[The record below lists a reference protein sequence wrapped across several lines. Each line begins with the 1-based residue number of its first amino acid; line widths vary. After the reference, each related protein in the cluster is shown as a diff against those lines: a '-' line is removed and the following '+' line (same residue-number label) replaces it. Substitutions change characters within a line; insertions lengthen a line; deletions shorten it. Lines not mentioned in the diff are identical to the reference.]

1 VGAGFWDSSEEGVTT
16 DPQHDDSFGTRVVGP
31 GDVLGRYE
39 LLLPVAAGGMAM
51 VWAARLK
58 GSRGF
63 QKIVAVKTM
72 LPKLSEDP
80 QFERM
85 FLDEAS
91 LASRIH
97 HPNVVEVLDLGEM
110 SGVLFIAMEW
120 LDGVPLNQVMKA
132 AKGASGIPL
141 PVAVHILTHA
151 AEGLHAA
158 HELKDDHGAYIGL
171 VHRDVSPQNILVGYD
186 GLTKMVDFG
195 LAKATALGDGATRAG
210 QLKGK
215 ISYMAPE
222 QIRGD
227 PLDRRADVFALGVV
241 LYAVT
246 TGKHP
251 FRRESE
257 GATLFAI
264 SAPEPA
270 PAPSRFM
277 SYPPELEAV
286 LLKAVAKDP
295 DKRYSSSLEF
305 ARALEQTLPDGERAH
320 GGERVGEF
328 IKGLLGAQHDQQK
341 AALAEALRRADR
353 ASIMPASAL
362 EGLTGSGSSSVSS
375 LSAVG
380 LSRTSQDMPTSPHF
394 LRPTAFQRVRLPV
407 ALVALGIVIGGGA
420 LALTRRAHN
429 EPPAQAAVPTATPTV
444 TEPAAPHV
452 DLDTLPPETSATA
465 TPSAPPPVVPA
476 SATAAP
482 NTRPP
487 RTGRGSPP
495 VPATTATTPP
505 HHKPA
510 PWRQDPGF

>member
-1 VGAGFWDSSEEGVTT
+1 VSTHPLPEDLSGA
-16 DPQHDDSFGTRVVGP
+16 RVVGP

-132 AKGASGIPL
+132 AKSAAGIPA
-141 PVAVHILTHA
+141 PVAIHILTHA

-158 HELKDDHGAYIGL
+158 HELKDDEGSYIGL
-171 VHRDVSPQNILVGYD
+171 VHRDVSPQNILVGHD

-264 SAPEPA
+264 SSPEPA

-277 SYPPELEAV
+277 TYPHELEAV
-286 LLKAVAKDP
+286 LMKAIAKDP
-295 DKRYSSSLEF
+295 DKRYSSALEF
-305 ARALEQTLPDGERAH
+305 ARALEHTLPESERSH
-320 GGERVGEF
+320 GGERVAAF
-328 IKGLLGAQHDQQK
+328 IHGLLGAQHEQQK
-341 AALAEALRRADR
+341 AALSEALRRADR
-353 ASIMPASAL
+353 ASIAPGAGL
-362 EGLTGSGSSSVSS
+362 EGISGSNTSSVSS

-380 LSRTSQDMPTSPHF
+380 LSRPTNDLLTTPDF
-394 LRPTAFQRVRLPV
+394 VPPTTWQRLRLP
-407 ALVALGIVIGGGA
+407 IGVTA
-420 LALTRRAHN
+420 LALVVGGVAFSITRNAHK
-429 EPPAQAAVPTATPTV
+429 EAPATAAVPTAPLSEPTPPHV
-444 TEPAAPHV
+444 EEKASPEPSAAPA
-452 DLDTLPPETSATA
+452 PE
-465 TPSAPPPVVPA
+465 A

-482 NTRPP
+482 EPSAT
-487 RTGRGSPP
+487 TTT
-495 VPATTATTPP
+495 ATTATARPSKWTGHSTTATPP
-505 HHKPA
+505 TTTAKKPQK
-510 PWRQDPGF
+510 WRNDPGF

>member
-1 VGAGFWDSSEEGVTT
+1 MI
-16 DPQHDDSFGTRVVGP
+16 GP

-97 HPNVVEVLDLGEM
+97 HPNVVEVLDLGEEE
-110 SGVLFIAMEW
+110 GVLFIAMEW

-132 AKGASGIPL
+132 AKSASGIPL
-141 PVAVHILTHA
+141 PVAIHILTHA
-151 AEGLHAA
+151 SEGLHCA
-158 HELKDDHGAYIGL
+158 HDLKDDRGKLVGL

-186 GLTKMVDFG
+186 GFTKMVDFG

-277 SYPPELEAV
+277 TYPADLEAV
-286 LLKAVAKDP
+286 LMKAIAKDP
-295 DKRYSSSLEF
+295 RERYSSALEL
-305 ARALEQTLPDGERAH
+305 ARALEQTLPEHERAH
-320 GGERVGEF
+320 GGERVATF
-328 IKGLLGAQHDQQK
+328 IQGLLGAQHEQQR
-341 AALAEALRRADR
+341 AALLEALRRADR
-353 ASIMPASAL
+353 ASLPSQSSL
-362 EGLTGSGSSSVSS
+362 EGLSVPRDSGVSS
-375 LSAVG
+375 LSSVG
-380 LSRTSQDMPTSPHF
+380 IGSNSGTDLEMIEVTKPSI
-394 LRPTAFQRVRLPV
+394 LRRHRLPLSLAAA
-407 ALVALGIVIGGGA
+407 ALVIGGAAFA
-420 LALTRRAHN
+420 LSRNSDREVGGGVVTA
-429 EPPAQAAVPTATPTV
+429 PPAPPVAVEPTGVAI
-444 TEPAAPHV
+444 
-452 DLDTLPPETSATA
+452 DSPPLESK
-465 TPSAPPPVVPA
+465 PSAEPLLPEAPPVESA
-476 SATAAP
+476 SAEPQVEKPT
-482 NTRPP
+482 P
-487 RTGRGSPP
+487 RGPTPAQP
-495 VPATTATTPP
+495 VTPRK
-505 HHKPA
+505 KPGD
-510 PWRQDPGF
+510 WRQDPGF

>member
-1 VGAGFWDSSEEGVTT
+1 VNSVQPQPLSS
-16 DPQHDDSFGTRVVGP
+16 RVIGP

-97 HPNVVEVLDLGEM
+97 HPNVVEVLDLGEEE
-110 SGVLFIAMEW
+110 GVLFIAMEW

-132 AKGASGIPL
+132 AKTASGIPL
-141 PVAVHILTHA
+141 PVAIHILTHA
-151 AEGLHAA
+151 SEGLHCA
-158 HELKDDHGAYIGL
+158 HDLKDDRGVLVGL

-186 GLTKMVDFG
+186 GFTKMVDFG

-227 PLDRRADVFALGVV
+227 PIDRRADVFALGVV

-277 SYPPELEAV
+277 TYPADLEAV
-286 LLKAVAKDP
+286 LMKAIAKDP
-295 DKRYSSSLEF
+295 RERFSSALEL
-305 ARALEQTLPDGERAH
+305 ARALEQTLPEHERSH
-320 GGERVGEF
+320 GGEHVATF
-328 IKGLLGAQHDQQK
+328 IQGLLGAQHEQQR
-341 AALAEALRRADR
+341 AALLEALRRADR
-353 ASIMPASAL
+353 ASLPSQGSL
-362 EGLTGSGSSSVSS
+362 EGLSVPRDSGVSS
-375 LSAVG
+375 LSSVG
-380 LSRTSQDMPTSPHF
+380 ISSNSGADLEMVEVTKPGLFRRH
-394 LRPTAFQRVRLPV
+394 RLPLSLAAA
-407 ALVALGIVIGGGA
+407 ALVIGGAAFA
-420 LALTRRAHN
+420 LSRNSKKDEGVIVAAPPPPPVAV
-429 EPPAQAAVPTATPTV
+429 EPPGV
-444 TEPAAPHV
+444 AP
-452 DLDTLPPETSATA
+452 PPLES
-465 TPSAPPPVVPA
+465 TPSAEPA
-476 SATAAP
+476 TP
-482 NTRPP
+482 D
-487 RTGRGSPP
+487 P
-495 VPATTATTPP
+495 VPADSASAEPQIER
-505 HHKPA
+505 PA
-510 PWRQDPGF
+510 PRQPPANQPPLPPKKKPDWRQDPGF

>member
-1 VGAGFWDSSEEGVTT
+1 
-16 DPQHDDSFGTRVVGP
+16 
-31 GDVLGRYE
+31 
-39 LLLPVAAGGMAM
+39 
-51 VWAARLK
+51 
-58 GSRGF
+58 
-63 QKIVAVKTM
+63 
-72 LPKLSEDP
+72 
-80 QFERM
+80 
-85 FLDEAS
+85 
-91 LASRIH
+91 
-97 HPNVVEVLDLGEM
+97 
-110 SGVLFIAMEW
+110 
-120 LDGVPLNQVMKA
+120 VPLNQVMKA
-132 AKGASGIPL
+132 AKSASGIPA

-158 HELKDDHGAYIGL
+158 HELKDDDNAYIGL
-171 VHRDVSPQNILVGYD
+171 VHRDVSPQNILVGHD

-286 LLKAVAKDP
+286 LMKAISKDP
-295 DKRYSSSLEF
+295 DKRHGSALEF
-305 ARALEQTLPDGERAH
+305 ARALEGTLPQADRAH
-320 GGERVGEF
+320 GGEHVAIF
-328 IKGLLGAQHDQQK
+328 IKELLGAQHDQQK

-353 ASIMPASAL
+353 ASIAPSASAL
-362 EGLTGSGSSSVSS
+362 EGLVGSGTSSISS

-380 LSRTSQDMPTSPHF
+380 MSRPSQSHDGLSSPVFDTRTPFQRMRLLMALVVLALVVGGAAFAVTRGTAHKP
-394 LRPTAFQRVRLPV
+394 PTAASPALP
-407 ALVALGIVIGGGA
+407 
-420 LALTRRAHN
+420 TT
-429 EPPAQAAVPTATPTV
+429 AAPS
-444 TEPAAPHV
+444 EPAAPQV
-452 DLDTLPPETSATA
+452 KLDSLPVEPSALAPSASAEPADSATTEPA
-465 TPSAPPPVVPA
+465 LHAPKGA
-476 SATAAP
+476 S
-482 NTRPP
+482 RPP
-487 RTGRGSPP
+487 TAP
-495 VPATTATTPP
+495 TATSTQ
-505 HHKPA
+505 KKRA
-510 PWRQDPGF
+510 AWRQDPGF

>member
-1 VGAGFWDSSEEGVTT
+1 MNTVSQEDAA
-16 DPQHDDSFGTRVVGP
+16 FGRVVGP

-97 HPNVVEVLDLGEM
+97 HPNVVEVLDLGEAN
-110 SGVLFIAMEW
+110 GVLFIAMEW

-132 AKGASGIPL
+132 AKGASGIPSG
-141 PVAVHILTHA
+141 VAIHILTDA

-158 HELKDDHGAYIGL
+158 HELKDDNNSYIGL
-171 VHRDVSPQNILVGYD
+171 VHRDVSPQNILVGHD

-264 SAPEPA
+264 SAPDPA

-277 SYPPELEAV
+277 TYPPELEAV
-286 LLKAVAKDP
+286 LMKAVAKDP
-295 DKRYSSSLEF
+295 DKRYGSSLEF
-305 ARALEQTLPDGERAH
+305 ARALEGTLPDAERAH
-320 GGERVGEF
+320 GGERVAEF
-328 IKGLLGAQHDQQK
+328 IKGLLGAQHEQQK

-353 ASIMPASAL
+353 ASMQPTASAL
-362 EGLTGSGSSSVSS
+362 EGLTGSGSSSISS

-380 LSRTSQDMPTSPHF
+380 ISRPSQDGISGVPFENQSS
-394 LRPTAFQRVRLPV
+394 LRRARLPL
-407 ALVALGIVIGGGA
+407 ALVGLALVVGGA
-420 LALTRRAHN
+420 AYAITRSTTKPEAN
-429 EPPAQAAVPTATPTV
+429 TASPGTASVTAPVEPPTPEV
-444 TEPAAPHV
+444 KLGALPVEPAASP
-452 DLDTLPPETSATA
+452 DPQPTDAPPADSATA
-465 TPSAPPPVVPA
+465 DPT
-476 SATAAP
+476 
-482 NTRPP
+482 
-487 RTGRGSPP
+487 TGRTPR
-495 VPATTATTPP
+495 VPP
-505 HHKPA
+505 HGATLAPA
-510 PWRQDPGF
+510 PAPAPAPTPTQKRKGAWRQDPGF

>member
-1 VGAGFWDSSEEGVTT
+1 VKTAPELQVPGDS
-16 DPQHDDSFGTRVVGP
+16 RVIGP
-31 GDVLGRYE
+31 GDILGRYE

-80 QFERM
+80 QFEKM

-97 HPNVVEVLDLGEM
+97 HPNVVEVLDLGEE

-120 LDGVPLNQVMKA
+120 LDGAPLNQVMKA
-132 AKGASGIPL
+132 AKTASGIPI
-141 PVAVHILTHA
+141 PVAIHILTHA

-158 HELKDDHGAYIGL
+158 HELRGENGALVGL
-171 VHRDVSPQNILVGYD
+171 VHRDVSPQNIIVGYD
-186 GLTKMVDFG
+186 GFTKMVDFG

-222 QIRGD
+222 QVKGE

-264 SAPEPA
+264 SAPESA

-277 SYPPELEAV
+277 EYPPQLEAV
-286 LLKAVAKDP
+286 LMKSIAKKP
-295 DKRYSSSLEF
+295 DDRYGSALEF
-305 ARALEQTLPDGERAH
+305 ARALEETLPEAERVH
-320 GGERVGEF
+320 GGERVAIF
-328 IKGLLGAQHDQQK
+328 IKELLGAQHEQSRV
-341 AALAEALRRADR
+341 ALSEALKRADR
-353 ASIMPASAL
+353 MSMAPTAQAPL
-362 EGLTGSGSSSVSS
+362 EGLNSTGASGVSS

-380 LSRTSQDMPTSPHF
+380 LAARQGLDAGSTTDL
-394 LRPTAFQRVRLPV
+394 LRPKTAWERMRLP
-407 ALVALGIVIGGGA
+407 LG
-420 LALTRRAHN
+420 LALMAFGVGAAAYAITRSATRGK
-429 EPPAQAAVPTATPTV
+429 EPPAVALPPPATTPTA
-444 TEPAAPHV
+444 
-452 DLDTLPPETSATA
+452 SATPE
-465 TPSAPPPVVPA
+465 PSAPRVGLDALPVDSNAPPSEVTMEPTPEPT
-476 SATAAP
+476 TAA
-482 NTRPP
+482 RP
-487 RTGRGSPP
+487 RGTPKPTAPSTT
-495 VPATTATTPP
+495 PAPTTTAKK
-505 HHKPA
+505 KPS
-510 PWRQDPGF
+510 WRQDPGF

>member
-1 VGAGFWDSSEEGVTT
+1 VRPAPEPQVPADS
-16 DPQHDDSFGTRVVGP
+16 RIIGP
-31 GDVLGRYE
+31 GDILGRYE

-51 VWAARLK
+51 VWAARQK

-80 QFERM
+80 QFEKM

-97 HPNVVEVLDLGEM
+97 HPNVVEVLDLGEE

-120 LDGVPLNQVMKA
+120 LDGAPLNQVMKA
-132 AKGASGIPL
+132 AKTASGIPI
-141 PVAVHILTHA
+141 PVAIHILTHA

-158 HELKDDHGAYIGL
+158 HELRDENGTLVGL
-171 VHRDVSPQNILVGYD
+171 VHRDVSPQNIIVGYD
-186 GLTKMVDFG
+186 GFTKMVDFG

-222 QIRGD
+222 QVKGE

-264 SAPEPA
+264 SAPESA

-277 SYPPELEAV
+277 EYPAPLEAV
-286 LLKAVAKDP
+286 LMKAIAKKP
-295 DKRYSSSLEF
+295 DDRYSSSLEL
-305 ARALEQTLPDGERAH
+305 ARALEETLPEAERVH
-320 GGERVGEF
+320 GGERVAAF
-328 IKGLLGAQHDQQK
+328 VKGLLGAQHIQSRT
-341 AALAEALRRADR
+341 ALNEALKRADR
-353 ASIMPASAL
+353 MSMSPPGQAPV
-362 EGLTGSGSSSVSS
+362 EGLNSTGASGVSS

-380 LSRTSQDMPTSPHF
+380 LAARQSNFDAGSTTDL
-394 LRPTAFQRVRLPV
+394 LRPLTAWERMRLP
-407 ALVALGIVIGGGA
+407 LG
-420 LALTRRAHN
+420 LALMAFGVGAAAYAITRSATRKEPAVAVA
-429 EPPAQAAVPTATPTV
+429 PPAPVPAPPIPNASA
-444 TEPAAPHV
+444 EPAAPRVGLDALPV
-452 DLDTLPPETSATA
+452 DSSSPPSEVTMEPTPDPTTAARPKGSTKPGAPATA
-465 TPSAPPPVVPA
+465 
-476 SATAAP
+476 
-482 NTRPP
+482 
-487 RTGRGSPP
+487 
-495 VPATTATTPP
+495 
-505 HHKPA
+505 PA
-510 PWRQDPGF
+510 PAKKKPSWRQDPGF

>member
-1 VGAGFWDSSEEGVTT
+1 VNTVSRSDVQGD
-16 DPQHDDSFGTRVVGP
+16 RIIGP
-31 GDVLGRYE
+31 GDILGRYE

-97 HPNVVEVLDLGEM
+97 HPNVVEVLDLGE
-110 SGVLFIAMEW
+110 SEGVLFIAMEW

-132 AKGASGIPL
+132 AKGAAGIPS
-141 PVAVHILTHA
+141 PVAIHILTDA

-158 HELKDDHGAYIGL
+158 HELKDDDNAYIGL
-171 VHRDVSPQNILVGYD
+171 VHRDVSPQNILVGHD

-277 SYPPELEAV
+277 TYPPELEAV
-286 LLKAVAKDP
+286 LMKAISKDP
-295 DKRYSSSLEF
+295 DKRHGSSLEF
-305 ARALEQTLPDGERAH
+305 ARALENTLPEAERAH
-320 GGERVGEF
+320 GGERVAEF

-353 ASIMPASAL
+353 ASLAPPAPSID
-362 EGLTGSGSSSVSS
+362 GLVGTGQSSISS

-380 LSRTSQDMPTSPHF
+380 ISRPSQDGLSAPVLEAS
-394 LRPTAFQRVRLPV
+394 TAFRRARLPA
-407 ALVALGIVIGGGA
+407 ALAILALGVGGAAFAITRGGG
-420 LALTRRAHN
+420 R
-429 EPPAQAAVPTATPTV
+429 EPASHAAGPTPVVTATPTEATPV
-444 TEPAAPHV
+444 KTETPPVDPPPPA
-452 DLDTLPPETSATA
+452 DSATA
-465 TPSAPPPVVPA
+465 EPAPIDSGKSDATPARTMKGGGRGQAPPTTTTTPS
-476 SATAAP
+476 
-482 NTRPP
+482 
-487 RTGRGSPP
+487 GRGGGK
-495 VPATTATTPP
+495 
-505 HHKPA
+505 KP
-510 PWRQDPGF
+510 WNRQDPGF

>member
-1 VGAGFWDSSEEGVTT
+1 VSQEDA
-16 DPQHDDSFGTRVVGP
+16 FGGRVVGP

-51 VWAARLK
+51 VWAARLR

-110 SGVLFIAMEW
+110 NGVLFIAMEW

-132 AKGASGIPL
+132 AKGASGIPA
-141 PVAVHILTHA
+141 PVAIHILTHA

-158 HELKDDHGAYIGL
+158 HELKDDDNAYIGL
-171 VHRDVSPQNILVGYD
+171 VHRDVSPQNILVGHD

-222 QIRGD
+222 QIKGD

-264 SAPEPA
+264 SAPDPA

-286 LLKAVAKDP
+286 LMKAIAKDP
-295 DKRYSSSLEF
+295 DKRYGSSLEF
-305 ARALEQTLPDGERAH
+305 ARALEGTLPQAERAH
-320 GGERVGEF
+320 GGERVAEF
-328 IKGLLGAQHDQQK
+328 IKGLLGAQHEQQK

-353 ASIMPASAL
+353 ASMQPTASAL
-362 EGLTGSGSSSVSS
+362 EGLTGSGSSSISS

-380 LSRTSQDMPTSPHF
+380 ISRPSHDGLSAPFEAPSPLRRARLPLALLGLALVVGGAAFAITRGTQKPAPHVASPGPTGSPATPTSEPRAPEVS
-394 LRPTAFQRVRLPV
+394 LGSLPV
-407 ALVALGIVIGGGA
+407 
-420 LALTRRAHN
+420 
-429 EPPAQAAVPTATPTV
+429 EPTATPEAT
-444 TEPAAPHV
+444 TPDAPPADSAKA
-452 DLDTLPPETSATA
+452 DATA
-465 TPSAPPPVVPA
+465 TPRPSPHAP
-476 SATAAP
+476 STAPGA
-482 NTRPP
+482 
-487 RTGRGSPP
+487 
-495 VPATTATTPP
+495 
-505 HHKPA
+505 PA
-510 PWRQDPGF
+510 PAPTTKKRNAWRQDPGF

>member
-1 VGAGFWDSSEEGVTT
+1 VNTV
-16 DPQHDDSFGTRVVGP
+16 PQVDAQGDRIIGP

-51 VWAARLK
+51 VWAARLR
-58 GSRGF
+58 GTRGF

-97 HPNVVEVLDLGEM
+97 HPNVVEVLDLGEAN
-110 SGVLFIAMEW
+110 GVLFIAMEW

-132 AKGASGIPL
+132 AKSASGIPSV
-141 PVAVHILTHA
+141 VAIHILTHA

-158 HELKDDHGAYIGL
+158 HELKDDDNAYIGL
-171 VHRDVSPQNILVGYD
+171 VHRDVSPQNILVGHD

-264 SAPEPA
+264 SAPDPA

-277 SYPPELEAV
+277 TYPPELEAV
-286 LLKAVAKDP
+286 LMKAIAKDP
-295 DKRYSSSLEF
+295 DKRHGSALEF
-305 ARALEQTLPDGERAH
+305 ARALEGTLPQAERAH
-320 GGERVGEF
+320 GGERVAEF
-328 IKGLLGAQHDQQK
+328 IKGLLGAQHEQQK

-353 ASIMPASAL
+353 ASMAPTASPI
-362 EGLTGSGSSSVSS
+362 EGLVGTGTSSISS

-380 LSRTSQDMPTSPHF
+380 LSRPSQDGLSSPTFEQPSV
-394 LRPTAFQRVRLPV
+394 LRRARIPL
-407 ALVALGIVIGGGA
+407 A
-420 LALTRRAHN
+420 LALLALGVGGAAFAITRTSGDKVPAHAAT
-429 EPPAQAAVPTATPTV
+429 PPATTTAAET
-444 TEPAAPHV
+444 H
-452 DLDTLPPETSATA
+452 PPEVKVE
-465 TPSAPPPVVPA
+465 PPPVEAKPSASVTPPEPPPA
-476 SATAAP
+476 DSANTLTGSARTPKGPSHAP
-482 NTRPP
+482 T
-487 RTGRGSPP
+487 
-495 VPATTATTPP
+495 ATTATAPTAPTTAPP
-505 HHKPA
+505 PKKRNA
-510 PWRQDPGF
+510 WRQDPGF

>member
-1 VGAGFWDSSEEGVTT
+1 MSTVPQYEDLSGA
-16 DPQHDDSFGTRVVGP
+16 RIVGP

-132 AKGASGIPL
+132 AKSAAGIPV
-141 PVAVHILTHA
+141 PVAIHILTHA

-158 HELKDDHGAYIGL
+158 HELKDDEGAYIGL
-171 VHRDVSPQNILVGYD
+171 VHRDVSPQNILVGHD
-186 GLTKMVDFG
+186 GFTKMVDFG

-264 SAPEPA
+264 SSPEPA

-277 SYPPELEAV
+277 SYPAELEAV
-286 LLKAVAKDP
+286 LMKAIAKDP

-305 ARALEQTLPDGERAH
+305 ARALEQTLPESERAH
-320 GGERVGEF
+320 GGERVAHF
-328 IKGLLGAQHDQQK
+328 INGLLGAQHEQQK

-353 ASIMPASAL
+353 ASIAPGPGLVGMP
-362 EGLTGSGSSSVSS
+362 GTGASSVSS

-380 LSRTSQDMPTSPHF
+380 LSRPTNDLLTTPDF
-394 LRPTAFQRVRLPV
+394 VPPTTWQRLRLPAGV
-407 ALVALGIVIGGGA
+407 VA
-420 LALTRRAHN
+420 LALIAGGVAFAVTRSSHK
-429 EPPAQAAVPTATPTV
+429 EPPAAAAVPTAALTDPTPPHVEVSTP
-444 TEPAAPHV
+444 PAAP
-452 DLDTLPPETSATA
+452 SASSEPSASA
-465 TPSAPPPVVPA
+465 TPSATVTNIRAPKGPPRAGTAVTPPPV
-476 SATAAP
+476 AP
-482 NTRPP
+482 KKP
-487 RTGRGSPP
+487 R
-495 VPATTATTPP
+495 A
-505 HHKPA
+505 
-510 PWRQDPGF
+510 WRNDPGF

>member
-1 VGAGFWDSSEEGVTT
+1 
-16 DPQHDDSFGTRVVGP
+16 
-31 GDVLGRYE
+31 
-39 LLLPVAAGGMAM
+39 M

-85 FLDEAS
+85 FMDEAS

-97 HPNVVEVLDLGEM
+97 HPNVVEVLDLGEV

-132 AKGASGIPL
+132 AKGASGIPI
-141 PVAVHILTHA
+141 PVAIHILTHA

-158 HELKDDHGAYIGL
+158 HELKDDAGSYIGL
-171 VHRDVSPQNILVGYD
+171 VHRDVSPQNILVGHD

-277 SYPPELEAV
+277 SYPPDLEQV
-286 LLKAVAKDP
+286 LMKSIAKDP

-305 ARALEQTLPDGERAH
+305 ARALEQALPQAERAH
-320 GGERVGEF
+320 GGERVAAF
-328 IKGLLGAQHDQQK
+328 IKGLLGAQHEQQK

-353 ASIMPASAL
+353 ASIAPSASAL
-362 EGLTGSGSSSVSS
+362 EGLTGSGTSSVSS
-375 LSAVG
+375 LSGVAG
-380 LSRTSQDMPTSPHF
+380 SRTSNDMLSTPN
-394 LRPTAFQRVRLPV
+394 FQAPATWWQQGRLGLG
-407 ALVALGIVIGGGA
+407 LVALALAVGGA
-420 LALTRRAHN
+420 AFAITRNTHKAPPGAASTSTTAPHTSAT
-429 EPPAQAAVPTATPTV
+429 EPPAPRVDLNTLPVEATPAESASATPGPADS
-444 TEPAAPHV
+444 TTTAQGQHAAKSPTHATAPAAP
-452 DLDTLPPETSATA
+452 AQ
-465 TPSAPPPVVPA
+465 APAA
-476 SATAAP
+476 SPKKKGA
-482 NTRPP
+482 
-487 RTGRGSPP
+487 
-495 VPATTATTPP
+495 
-505 HHKPA
+505 
-510 PWRQDPGF
+510 WRQDPGF

>member
-1 VGAGFWDSSEEGVTT
+1 VSTGHHQEDLQGS
-16 DPQHDDSFGTRVVGP
+16 RIVGP
-31 GDVLGRYE
+31 GDTLGRYE

-97 HPNVVEVLDLGEM
+97 HPNVVEVLDLGE
-110 SGVLFIAMEW
+110 SAGVLFIAMEW

-132 AKGASGIPL
+132 AKGVSGVPA
-141 PVAVHILTHA
+141 PVAIHILTHA

-158 HELKDDHGAYIGL
+158 HELKDDEGSYIGL
-171 VHRDVSPQNILVGYD
+171 VHRDVSPQNILVGHD

-277 SYPPELEAV
+277 TYPPELEAV
-286 LLKAVAKDP
+286 LMKAIAKDP

-305 ARALEQTLPDGERAH
+305 ARALEQTLPEAERNH
-320 GGERVGEF
+320 GGERVAAF

-353 ASIMPASAL
+353 ASMAPPASAL
-362 EGLTGSGSSSVSS
+362 EGLTGPGTSSVSS
-375 LSAVG
+375 LSGVAG
-380 LSRTSQDMPTSPHF
+380 SRTSNDRLSPAPY
-394 LRPTAFQRVRLPV
+394 LLTTRWQRARLPV
-407 ALVALGIVIGGGA
+407 GIVALALAVGGGA
-420 LALTRRAHN
+420 FVLTRGSRKPPPPVAAAPT
-429 EPPAQAAVPTATPTV
+429 PPAVVEPSAPRVDLNTLPVEPTASAAPSAEPEAAEPATLTPNHPKASPRGTATPT
-444 TEPAAPHV
+444 
-452 DLDTLPPETSATA
+452 
-465 TPSAPPPVVPA
+465 
-476 SATAAP
+476 
-482 NTRPP
+482 
-487 RTGRGSPP
+487 
-495 VPATTATTPP
+495 
-505 HHKPA
+505 PA
-510 PWRQDPGF
+510 PTPKKKNAWRQDPGF

>member
-1 VGAGFWDSSEEGVTT
+1 VSQEDALGG
-16 DPQHDDSFGTRVVGP
+16 RVVGP

-97 HPNVVEVLDLGEM
+97 HPNVVEVLDLGEAN
-110 SGVLFIAMEW
+110 GVLFIAMEW

-132 AKGASGIPL
+132 AKGASGIPA
-141 PVAVHILTHA
+141 PVAIHILTHA

-158 HELKDDHGAYIGL
+158 HELKDDDNAYIGL
-171 VHRDVSPQNILVGYD
+171 VHRDVSPQNILVGHD

-264 SAPEPA
+264 SAPDPA

-277 SYPPELEAV
+277 TYPPELEAV
-286 LLKAVAKDP
+286 LMKAVSKDP
-295 DKRYSSSLEF
+295 DKRYGSSLEF
-305 ARALEQTLPDGERAH
+305 ARALEGTLPESERAH
-320 GGERVGEF
+320 GGERVAEF
-328 IKGLLGAQHDQQK
+328 IKGLLGHQHDQQK

-353 ASIMPASAL
+353 ASMQPTASAL
-362 EGLTGSGSSSVSS
+362 EGLTGSGSSSISS

-380 LSRTSQDMPTSPHF
+380 ISRPSQDGLSGPPFDAPSP
-394 LRPTAFQRVRLPV
+394 LRRARLPL
-407 ALVALGIVIGGGA
+407 ALLA
-420 LALTRRAHN
+420 LALVVGGAAFAITRGTQKPESHNAGAPSTTPAPTTEPRAPEVN
-429 EPPAQAAVPTATPTV
+429 LDALPVEPTATTQATTPDAPPADSATPDATVAPT
-444 TEPAAPHV
+444 PRLAPH
-452 DLDTLPPETSATA
+452 
-465 TPSAPPPVVPA
+465 AP
-476 SATAAP
+476 ATAAP
-482 NTRPP
+482 TAPP
-487 RTGRGSPP
+487 KKRN
-495 VPATTATTPP
+495 A
-505 HHKPA
+505 
-510 PWRQDPGF
+510 WRQDPGF

>member
-1 VGAGFWDSSEEGVTT
+1 VNTVSHEDALGG
-16 DPQHDDSFGTRVVGP
+16 RVVGP

-51 VWAARLK
+51 VWAARLR

-97 HPNVVEVLDLGEM
+97 HPNVVEVLDLGEQN
-110 SGVLFIAMEW
+110 GVLFIAMEW

-132 AKGASGIPL
+132 AKGASGIPA
-141 PVAVHILTHA
+141 PVAIHILTHA

-158 HELKDDHGAYIGL
+158 HELKDDDNAYIGL
-171 VHRDVSPQNILVGYD
+171 VHRDVSPQNILVGHD

-264 SAPEPA
+264 SAPDPA

-277 SYPPELEAV
+277 TYPPELEAV
-286 LLKAVAKDP
+286 LMKAVSKDP
-295 DKRYSSSLEF
+295 DKRYGSSLEF
-305 ARALEQTLPDGERAH
+305 ARALEGTLPETERAH
-320 GGERVGEF
+320 GGERVAEF
-328 IKGLLGAQHDQQK
+328 IKGLLGAQHEQQK

-353 ASIMPASAL
+353 ASMQPTASAL
-362 EGLTGSGSSSVSS
+362 EGLTGSGSSSISS

-380 LSRTSQDMPTSPHF
+380 ISRPSQDGLSGAPFDAPSS
-394 LRPTAFQRVRLPV
+394 LRRARLPL
-407 ALVALGIVIGGGA
+407 ALLALAIVVGGGA
-420 LALTRRAHN
+420 FAITRGTQKPETHNAGAPSTTAAPTSEPRAP
-429 EPPAQAAVPTATPTV
+429 EVKLDSLPLEPTATSEAKQTDAP
-444 TEPAAPHV
+444 PA
-452 DLDTLPPETSATA
+452 DSATPDSTITL
-465 TPSAPPPVVPA
+465 TPRAPRAP
-476 SATAAP
+476 ATAAP
-482 NTRPP
+482 
-487 RTGRGSPP
+487 S
-495 VPATTATTPP
+495 TAP
-505 HHKPA
+505 PA
-510 PWRQDPGF
+510 PTAPPKKRNAWRQDPGF

>member
-1 VGAGFWDSSEEGVTT
+1 
-16 DPQHDDSFGTRVVGP
+16 
-31 GDVLGRYE
+31 
-39 LLLPVAAGGMAM
+39 MAM

-80 QFERM
+80 QFEKM

-97 HPNVVEVLDLGEM
+97 HPNVVEVLDLGEEQ
-110 SGVLFIAMEW
+110 GVLFIAMEW
-120 LDGVPLNQVMKA
+120 LDGAPLNQVMKA
-132 AKGASGIPL
+132 AKTASGIPI
-141 PVAVHILTHA
+141 PVAIHIITHA

-158 HELKDDHGAYIGL
+158 HELRDDRGSLVGL

-186 GLTKMVDFG
+186 GFTKMVDFG

-222 QIRGD
+222 QVKGE

-277 SYPPELEAV
+277 DYPAPLEAV
-286 LLKAVAKDP
+286 LMKAIAKNP
-295 DKRYSSSLEF
+295 AERYSSSLEL
-305 ARALEQTLPDGERAH
+305 ARALEQTLPEEERAH
-320 GGERVGEF
+320 GGERVSAF
-328 IKGLLGAQHDQQK
+328 VKALLGAQHDQSK
-341 AALAEALRRADR
+341 AALQEALRRADR
-353 ASIMPASAL
+353 MSMAPSLAGAELS
-362 EGLTGSGSSSVSS
+362 GTGASSVSS

-380 LSRTSQDMPTSPHF
+380 LAARASHDLGSTTDLIRPLTFWERT
-394 LRPTAFQRVRLPV
+394 RLPLGLALMALGVGAAAYAITRSTQSKTPAAAVAPPSAAPTLTVQEPSAPRV
-407 ALVALGIVIGGGA
+407 ALDALPVDSA
-420 LALTRRAHN
+420 AAPSA
-429 EPPAQAAVPTATPTV
+429 EPPSDVTMTTTPDQTTRAGAPKPAPKAPGTPATPTRKK
-444 TEPAAPHV
+444 
-452 DLDTLPPETSATA
+452 S
-465 TPSAPPPVVPA
+465 
-476 SATAAP
+476 
-482 NTRPP
+482 
-487 RTGRGSPP
+487 
-495 VPATTATTPP
+495 
-505 HHKPA
+505 
-510 PWRQDPGF
+510 WRQDPGF

>member
-1 VGAGFWDSSEEGVTT
+1 VSTVPHQDEAFSG
-16 DPQHDDSFGTRVVGP
+16 RVVGP

-97 HPNVVEVLDLGEM
+97 HPNVVEVLDLGEI

-132 AKGASGIPL
+132 AKGAAGIPV
-141 PVAVHILTHA
+141 PVAIHILTHA

-158 HELKDDHGAYIGL
+158 HELKDDEGAYIGL

-286 LLKAVAKDP
+286 LLKAIAKDP

-305 ARALEQTLPDGERAH
+305 ARALEQTLPEAERVH
-320 GGERVGEF
+320 GGERVAGF

-341 AALAEALRRADR
+341 AALNEALRRADR
-353 ASIMPASAL
+353 ASIAPGAGLDGLNSSA
-362 EGLTGSGSSSVSS
+362 TSSVSS

-380 LSRTSQDMPTSPHF
+380 LSRASQDMPTSPLM
-394 LRPTAFQRVRLPV
+394 LRPSAWQRLRVP
-407 ALVALGIVIGGGA
+407 LVLGA
-420 LALTRRAHN
+420 LALAVAGAAFAFTRKPHI
-429 EPPAQAAVPTATPTV
+429 EPPATATVPTV
-444 TEPAAPHV
+444 TPSVSEPTTPRIEEKA
-452 DLDTLPPETSATA
+452 PPEPSATASTTTTAPTASATA
-465 TPSAPPPVVPA
+465 TPPARVSKPQPARTSAPPPPA
-476 SATAAP
+476 P
-482 NTRPP
+482 KK
-487 RTGRGSPP
+487 
-495 VPATTATTPP
+495 P
-505 HHKPA
+505 H

>member
-1 VGAGFWDSSEEGVTT
+1 MTT
-16 DPQHDDSFGTRVVGP
+16 VPQHDESFGTRVVGP

-97 HPNVVEVLDLGEM
+97 HPNVVEVLDLGEI

-141 PVAVHILTHA
+141 PVAAHILTHA

-286 LLKAVAKDP
+286 LLKAIAKDP

-328 IKGLLGAQHDQQK
+328 IKGLLGAQHEQQK

-353 ASIMPASAL
+353 ASIVPGASAL

-380 LSRTSQDMPTSPHF
+380 LSRTSQDMPTSPHL
-394 LRPTAFQRVRLPV
+394 LRPTAFQRGRLSV
-407 ALVALGIVIGGGA
+407 ALVLLGIVIGGGA
-420 LALTRRAHN
+420 FALTRRAHT
-429 EPPAQAAVPTATPTV
+429 EPPAPAAVPAAAPTV
-444 TEPAAPHV
+444 TETPAPRV
-452 DLDTLPPETSATA
+452 ELDKLPPETSATA
-465 TPSAPPPVVPA
+465 SAAPPVASV
-476 SATAAP
+476 SATATP

-487 RTGRGSPP
+487 RTTGRGSP
-495 VPATTATTPP
+495 VTPATTTTTPP
-505 HHKPA
+505 RHKPA

>member
-1 VGAGFWDSSEEGVTT
+1 VSTV
-16 DPQHDDSFGTRVVGP
+16 QNQDDFGSRVVGP
-31 GDVLGRYE
+31 GDILGRYE

-85 FLDEAS
+85 FMDEAS

-97 HPNVVEVLDLGEM
+97 HPNVVEVLDLGEI

-132 AKGASGIPL
+132 AKGASGIPV
-141 PVAVHILTHA
+141 PVAIHILTHA

-158 HELKDDHGAYIGL
+158 HELKDDNGAYIGL
-171 VHRDVSPQNILVGYD
+171 VHRDVSPQNILVGHD

-277 SYPPELEAV
+277 SYPAELEAV
-286 LLKAVAKDP
+286 LMKSIAKDP
-295 DKRYSSSLEF
+295 DKRYGSALEF
-305 ARALEQTLPDGERAH
+305 ARALEQTLPEPERAH
-320 GGERVGEF
+320 GGERVAVF
-328 IKGLLGAQHDQQK
+328 IKGLLGAQHEQQK

-353 ASIMPASAL
+353 ASIAPSASAL
-362 EGLTGSGSSSVSS
+362 EGLTGSGTSSVSS
-375 LSAVG
+375 LSGVAGSRPSTDLLSAANFAPQSPWSRLKLPLG
-380 LSRTSQDMPTSPHF
+380 LAA
-394 LRPTAFQRVRLPV
+394 L
-407 ALVALGIVIGGGA
+407 ALVVGGGA
-420 LALTRRAHN
+420 FAITRGTRK
-429 EPPAQAAVPTATPTV
+429 PGPDAATTSVTATHANGSEPTAPR
-444 TEPAAPHV
+444 V
-452 DLDTLPPETSATA
+452 DLNSLPVEPTASASAEPQPASSAAA
-465 TPSAPPPVVPA
+465 TPAHLAPGKGGVHP
-476 SATAAP
+476 ATAAP
-482 NTRPP
+482 
-487 RTGRGSPP
+487 G
-495 VPATTATTPP
+495 
-505 HHKPA
+505 PA
-510 PWRQDPGF
+510 PAPAPKKKGAWRQDPGF

>member
-1 VGAGFWDSSEEGVTT
+1 
-16 DPQHDDSFGTRVVGP
+16 
-31 GDVLGRYE
+31 
-39 LLLPVAAGGMAM
+39 MAM

-97 HPNVVEVLDLGEM
+97 HPNVVEVLDLGEI

-132 AKGASGIPL
+132 AKGASGVPL
-141 PVAVHILTHA
+141 PAAIHILTHA

-158 HELKDDHGAYIGL
+158 HELKDDDGAYIGL

-286 LLKAVAKDP
+286 LLKAIAKDP
-295 DKRYSSSLEF
+295 DKRYSSALEF
-305 ARALEQTLPDGERAH
+305 ARALEQTLPESERAH
-320 GGERVGEF
+320 GAERVSAF

-341 AALAEALRRADR
+341 AALTEALRRADR
-353 ASIMPASAL
+353 ASIAPGAGLDGLNSSA
-362 EGLTGSGSSSVSS
+362 TSSVSS

-380 LSRTSQDMPTSPHF
+380 LSRASQDMPTSPLL
-394 LRPTAFQRVRLPV
+394 LRPTAWQRVRFPLALSV
-407 ALVALGIVIGGGA
+407 LALVVAGGA
-420 LALTRRAHN
+420 FALTRHTHG
-429 EPPAQAAVPTATPTV
+429 EPPTVAAVPTVMPTV
-444 TEPAAPHV
+444 TDPVTPHV
-452 DLDTLPPETSATA
+452 PIDKPEPDPSATTTASATVPVTPEPTSTTHVIGKPPARTSATS
-465 TPSAPPPVVPA
+465 TPPAPPPKKR
-476 SATAAP
+476 
-482 NTRPP
+482 NDW
-487 RTGRGSPP
+487 
-495 VPATTATTPP
+495 
-505 HHKPA
+505 HH
-510 PWRQDPGF
+510 DPGF

>member
-1 VGAGFWDSSEEGVTT
+1 VPSDS
-16 DPQHDDSFGTRVVGP
+16 RIIGP
-31 GDVLGRYE
+31 GDILGRYE

-51 VWAARLK
+51 VWAARLR

-80 QFERM
+80 QFEKM

-97 HPNVVEVLDLGEM
+97 HPNVVEVLDLGEEA
-110 SGVLFIAMEW
+110 GVLFIAMEW
-120 LDGVPLNQVMKA
+120 LDGAPLNQVMKA
-132 AKGASGIPL
+132 AKSASGIPI
-141 PVAVHILTHA
+141 PVAIHILTHA

-158 HELKDDHGAYIGL
+158 HELKDDAGTLVGL
-171 VHRDVSPQNILVGYD
+171 VHRDVSPQNIIVGYD
-186 GLTKMVDFG
+186 GFTKMVDFG

-222 QIRGD
+222 QIKGE

-264 SAPEPA
+264 SAPESA

-277 SYPPELEAV
+277 AYPPPLEAV
-286 LLKAVAKDP
+286 LMKAIAKKP
-295 DKRYSSSLEF
+295 DDRYSSSLEF
-305 ARALEQTLPDGERAH
+305 ARALEETLPEAERVH
-320 GGERVGEF
+320 GGERVGAF
-328 IKGLLGAQHDQQK
+328 VKALLGTQHDQSR
-341 AALAEALRRADR
+341 AALMEAMKRADR
-353 ASIMPASAL
+353 MSLAPPGQAPL
-362 EGLTGSGSSSVSS
+362 EGLNSTGASGVSS

-380 LSRTSQDMPTSPHF
+380 LAARQSSFDAGSTTDL
-394 LRPTAFQRVRLPV
+394 LRPATAWERLRLP
-407 ALVALGIVIGGGA
+407 LGLGLMALGVGA
-420 LALTRRAHN
+420 AAYAITR
-429 EPPAQAAVPTATPTV
+429 TATRKELPAVAV
-444 TEPAAPHV
+444 TALLPVSAPA
-452 DLDTLPPETSATA
+452 
-465 TPSAPPPVVPA
+465 PSAPTEPSAPRIGLDALPIESSAPPSEVTMEPTPEPTSA
-476 SATAAP
+476 RAGAKATPRPSTPATAAP
-482 NTRPP
+482 
-487 RTGRGSPP
+487 TG
-495 VPATTATTPP
+495 TASKK
-505 HHKPA
+505 KPS
-510 PWRQDPGF
+510 WRQDPGF

>member
-1 VGAGFWDSSEEGVTT
+1 MSTVPHHEDFS
-16 DPQHDDSFGTRVVGP
+16 GTRIVGP

-132 AKGASGIPL
+132 AKSAAGIPS
-141 PVAVHILTHA
+141 PVAIHILTHA

-158 HELKDDHGAYIGL
+158 HELKDDEGAYIGL

-186 GLTKMVDFG
+186 GFTKMVDFG

-264 SAPEPA
+264 SSPEPA

-277 SYPPELEAV
+277 TYPPELEAV
-286 LLKAVAKDP
+286 LMKSVAKDP
-295 DKRYSSSLEF
+295 DKRYSSALEF
-305 ARALEQTLPDGERAH
+305 ARALEQTLPESERAH
-320 GGERVGEF
+320 GGERVGQF
-328 IKGLLGAQHDQQK
+328 INGLLGAQHEQQK

-353 ASIMPASAL
+353 ASIAPGV
-362 EGLTGSGSSSVSS
+362 GLDGLAGTGASSVSS

-380 LSRTSQDMPTSPHF
+380 LSRPTNDLLTTPDF
-394 LRPTAFQRVRLPV
+394 VPPTTWERLRLPV
-407 ALVALGIVIGGGA
+407 AVVGLA
-420 LALTRRAHN
+420 LAAGGIAFAVTRGSHK
-429 EPPAQAAVPTATPTV
+429 EPPAAAAVPTAPLTEPSPPPVEVKTAPVTPSATPEPSASATV
-444 TEPAAPHV
+444 TATATSTARPSKAAPRAGTTTTAAPAAPK
-452 DLDTLPPETSATA
+452 
-465 TPSAPPPVVPA
+465 
-476 SATAAP
+476 
-482 NTRPP
+482 RP
-487 RTGRGSPP
+487 R
-495 VPATTATTPP
+495 A
-505 HHKPA
+505 
-510 PWRQDPGF
+510 WRNDPGF

>member
-1 VGAGFWDSSEEGVTT
+1 MNPVPE
-16 DPQHDDSFGTRVVGP
+16 PQAPGGSRIIGP

-80 QFERM
+80 QFEKM

-97 HPNVVEVLDLGEM
+97 HPNVVEVLDLGEE

-120 LDGVPLNQVMKA
+120 LDGAPLNQVMKA
-132 AKGASGIPL
+132 AKTAQGIPI
-141 PVAVHILTHA
+141 PVAIHILTHA

-158 HELKDDHGAYIGL
+158 HELRDDKGTLVGL

-186 GLTKMVDFG
+186 GFTKMVDFG
-195 LAKATALGDGATRAG
+195 LAKATALGDGATRVG

-222 QIRGD
+222 QVRGE
-227 PLDRRADVFALGVV
+227 PIDRRADVFALGVV

-264 SAPEPA
+264 SATDPA

-277 SYPPELEAV
+277 TYPPELEAV
-286 LLKAVAKDP
+286 LMKAIAKNP
-295 DKRYSSSLEF
+295 NERYSSSLEF
-305 ARALEQTLPDGERAH
+305 ARALEQTLPEPERAH
-320 GGERVGEF
+320 GGERVSVF
-328 IKGLLGAQHDQQK
+328 VKALLGTQHEQSK
-341 AALAEALRRADR
+341 TALSEALRRADR
-353 ASIMPASAL
+353 MSMSPNHASM
-362 EGLTGSGSSSVSS
+362 EGLSPAGTSGVSS

-380 LSRTSQDMPTSPHF
+380 LTARGGQDLDSSLG
-394 LRPTAFQRVRLPV
+394 LRPTTPWQRTRLPLG
-407 ALVALGIVIGGGA
+407 LVVMALGVGA
-420 LALTRRAHN
+420 AAYAITR
-429 EPPAQAAVPTATPTV
+429 
-444 TEPAAPHV
+444 
-452 DLDTLPPETSATA
+452 SATQTKGA
-465 TPSAPPPVVPA
+465 PAVAVGVPSAPNSA
-476 SATAAP
+476 SAEPNAP
-482 NTRPP
+482 QVALDALPVDSASSDVTMEPTPDNEGQSHGSTKT
-487 RTGRGSPP
+487 TGKGAST
-495 VPATTATTPP
+495 TTATSE
-505 HHKPA
+505 PA
-510 PWRQDPGF
+510 PGSAPTHKRSWRQDPGF

>member
-1 VGAGFWDSSEEGVTT
+1 VSTF
-16 DPQHDDSFGTRVVGP
+16 PQHDEAMGTRIVGP

-97 HPNVVEVLDLGEM
+97 HPNVVEVLDLGEI

-132 AKGASGIPL
+132 AKSAAGIPV
-141 PVAVHILTHA
+141 PVAIHILTHA

-158 HELKDDHGAYIGL
+158 HELKDDEGAYIGL
-171 VHRDVSPQNILVGYD
+171 VHRDVSPQNILVGHD
-186 GLTKMVDFG
+186 GFTKMVDFG

-277 SYPPELEAV
+277 SYPSELEAV
-286 LLKAVAKDP
+286 LMKAIAKDP
-295 DKRYSSSLEF
+295 DKRYGSALEF
-305 ARALEQTLPDGERAH
+305 ARALEQTLPEAERVH
-320 GGERVGEF
+320 GGERVATF
-328 IKGLLGAQHDQQK
+328 IKGLLGAQHEQQK
-341 AALAEALRRADR
+341 AALNEALRRADR
-353 ASIMPASAL
+353 ASIAPSASAL
-362 EGLTGSGSSSVSS
+362 EGLTGSGTSSVSS

-380 LSRTSQDMPTSPHF
+380 LSRTSQELLKAPSFAPT
-394 LRPTAFQRVRLPV
+394 TAWERARLPV
-407 ALVALGIVIGGGA
+407 GLAM
-420 LALTRRAHN
+420 LALLVGGVAFAITRGSHR
-429 EPPAQAAVPTATPTV
+429 EPPAPAALATTTTESPAPRVELKALPVEPAPIDSGSAATALASATATATPT
-444 TEPAAPHV
+444 TTAHAPKAV
-452 DLDTLPPETSATA
+452 PRAA
-465 TPSAPPPVVPA
+465 TP
-476 SATAAP
+476 ATP
-482 NTRPP
+482 
-487 RTGRGSPP
+487 
-495 VPATTATTPP
+495 PATVTTPP
-505 HHKPA
+505 RKRG
-510 PWRQDPGF
+510 WRQDPGF

>member
-1 VGAGFWDSSEEGVTT
+1 MATV
-16 DPQHDDSFGTRVVGP
+16 PQQDDSFGTRVVGP

-141 PVAVHILTHA
+141 PVAIHILTHA
-151 AEGLHAA
+151 AEGLQAA
-158 HELKDDHGAYIGL
+158 HELKDDDGAYIGL

-320 GGERVGEF
+320 GGELVATF

-353 ASIMPASAL
+353 ASIVPGASAL
-362 EGLTGSGSSSVSS
+362 DGLTGSGSSSVSS

-380 LSRTSQDMPTSPHF
+380 LSRTHGDMPTSPH
-394 LRPTAFQRVRLPV
+394 LMRQTAWQRVRLPI
-407 ALVALGIVIGGGA
+407 ALVAFGIAIGGGA
-420 LALTRRAHN
+420 LALTRRGHD
-429 EPPAQAAVPTATPTV
+429 EPPAPAAVPPAPPTV
-444 TEPAAPHV
+444 TEPPAPHV
-452 DLDTLPPETSATA
+452 DLDKLPAEPSATASVAPPAPSATA
-465 TPSAPPPVVPA
+465 TVV
-476 SATAAP
+476 P
-482 NTRPP
+482 NTR
-487 RTGRGSPP
+487 TGR
-495 VPATTATTPP
+495 VLVHATPAATATTPP
-505 HHKPA
+505 APKKPK
-510 PWRQDPGF
+510 WRNDPGF

>member
-1 VGAGFWDSSEEGVTT
+1 VSTVPQQQDLSGA
-16 DPQHDDSFGTRVVGP
+16 RVVGP

-110 SGVLFIAMEW
+110 NGVLFIAMEW

-132 AKGASGIPL
+132 AKSAAGIPS
-141 PVAVHILTHA
+141 PVAIHILTHA

-158 HELKDDHGAYIGL
+158 HELKDDEGAYIGL
-171 VHRDVSPQNILVGYD
+171 VHRDVSPQNILVGHD
-186 GLTKMVDFG
+186 GFTKMVDFG

-264 SAPEPA
+264 SSPEAA

-277 SYPPELEAV
+277 SYPAELEAV
-286 LLKAVAKDP
+286 LMKAIAKDP
-295 DKRYSSSLEF
+295 DKRYSSALEF
-305 ARALEQTLPDGERAH
+305 ARALEQTLPESERAH
-320 GGERVGEF
+320 GGERVAQF
-328 IKGLLGAQHDQQK
+328 INGLLGAQHEQQK

-353 ASIMPASAL
+353 ASIAPGGGL
-362 EGLTGSGSSSVSS
+362 EGLPGTGASSVSS

-380 LSRTSQDMPTSPHF
+380 LSRPTNDLLTTPDF
-394 LRPTAFQRVRLPV
+394 VPPTTWQRLRVPAAVAALAFV
-407 ALVALGIVIGGGA
+407 AGGA
-420 LALTRRAHN
+420 AFALTRGSHK
-429 EPPAQAAVPTATPTV
+429 EPPAAAAVPTAPL
-444 TEPAAPHV
+444 TEPAPPPHV
-452 DLDTLPPETSATA
+452 EVDTPPA
-465 TPSAPPPVVPA
+465 TPSAPPEA
-476 SATAAP
+476 SASAAP
-482 NTRPP
+482 AVTA
-487 RTGRGSPP
+487 
-495 VPATTATTPP
+495 PATSTAHAPKASAPRASTATAPAA
-505 HHKPA
+505 PA
-510 PWRQDPGF
+510 PRKRGWRNDPGF

>member
-1 VGAGFWDSSEEGVTT
+1 
-16 DPQHDDSFGTRVVGP
+16 
-31 GDVLGRYE
+31 
-39 LLLPVAAGGMAM
+39 MAM

-97 HPNVVEVLDLGEM
+97 HPNVVEVLDLGEAN
-110 SGVLFIAMEW
+110 GVLFIAMEW

-132 AKGASGIPL
+132 AKGASGIPS
-141 PVAVHILTHA
+141 PVAIHILTHA

-158 HELKDDHGAYIGL
+158 HELKDDEGSYIGL
-171 VHRDVSPQNILVGYD
+171 VHRDVSPQNILVGHD

-277 SYPPELEAV
+277 TYPPELEAV
-286 LLKAVAKDP
+286 LMKSIAKDP
-295 DKRYSSSLEF
+295 DKRYSSALEF
-305 ARALEQTLPDGERAH
+305 ARALEQTLPEAERNH
-320 GGERVGEF
+320 GGERVATF

-353 ASIMPASAL
+353 ASMAPPASAL
-362 EGLTGSGSSSVSS
+362 EGLTGSGTSSVSS
-375 LSAVG
+375 LSGVAG
-380 LSRTSQDMPTSPHF
+380 SRTSNDRLSPAPFLAPTPWQRARVP
-394 LRPTAFQRVRLPV
+394 LAITALAFAV
-407 ALVALGIVIGGGA
+407 GGGA
-420 LALTRRAHN
+420 FLLTRESRK
-429 EPPAQAAVPTATPTV
+429 PPAPVVAAPTPVVEPNAPRVELDALPVEPAPSGASSVETTPVESAAAAPTA
-444 TEPAAPHV
+444 AK
-452 DLDTLPPETSATA
+452 PPLRGA
-465 TPSAPPPVVPA
+465 TPAP
-476 SATAAP
+476 
-482 NTRPP
+482 
-487 RTGRGSPP
+487 
-495 VPATTATTPP
+495 TTAPT
-505 HHKPA
+505 A
-510 PWRQDPGF
+510 PKKKGAWRQDPGF

>member
-1 VGAGFWDSSEEGVTT
+1 MI
-16 DPQHDDSFGTRVVGP
+16 GP

-97 HPNVVEVLDLGEM
+97 HPNVVEVLDLGEEE
-110 SGVLFIAMEW
+110 GVLFIAMEW

-132 AKGASGIPL
+132 AKSASGIPL
-141 PVAVHILTHA
+141 PVAIHILTHA
-151 AEGLHAA
+151 SEGLHCA
-158 HELKDDHGAYIGL
+158 HDLRDDRGVLVGL

-186 GLTKMVDFG
+186 GFTKMVDFG

-277 SYPPELEAV
+277 TYPADLEAV
-286 LLKAVAKDP
+286 LMKSIAKDP
-295 DKRYSSSLEF
+295 RERYSSALEL
-305 ARALEQTLPDGERAH
+305 ARALEQTLPEPERAH
-320 GGERVGEF
+320 GGERVATF
-328 IKGLLGAQHDQQK
+328 IQGLLGAQHEQQR
-341 AALAEALRRADR
+341 AALLEALRRADR
-353 ASIMPASAL
+353 ASLPSQTSL
-362 EGLTGSGSSSVSS
+362 EGLSVPRDSGVSS
-375 LSAVG
+375 LSSVG
-380 LSRTSQDMPTSPHF
+380 ISRSGTDLEMLEVAKPS
-394 LRPTAFQRVRLPV
+394 LWQRHKLPISLAGA
-407 ALVALGIVIGGGA
+407 ALVIGGAAFA
-420 LALTRRAHN
+420 LSRSSTKEKAVD
-429 EPPAQAAVPTATPTV
+429 AAVAPTPTV
-444 TEPAAPHV
+444 TVEAPRVAVDSLSVEPKPTAEPLV
-452 DLDTLPPETSATA
+452 VEPPPSDS
-465 TPSAPPPVVPA
+465 PSADSQA
-476 SATAAP
+476 E
-482 NTRPP
+482 
-487 RTGRGSPP
+487 
-495 VPATTATTPP
+495 
-505 HHKPA
+505 KPA
-510 PWRQDPGF
+510 PRAPAPSTAVPPKKKPSWRQDPGF

>member
-1 VGAGFWDSSEEGVTT
+1 MHTVPQSEDLSG
-16 DPQHDDSFGTRVVGP
+16 SRIVGP

-97 HPNVVEVLDLGEM
+97 HPNVVEVLDLGEAT
-110 SGVLFIAMEW
+110 GVLFIAMEW

-132 AKGASGIPL
+132 AKGGSGIPS
-141 PVAVHILTHA
+141 PVAIHILTHA

-158 HELKDDHGAYIGL
+158 HELKDDEGSYIGL
-171 VHRDVSPQNILVGYD
+171 VHRDVSPQNILVGHD

-264 SAPEPA
+264 SAP
-270 PAPSRFM
+270 
-277 SYPPELEAV
+277 
-286 LLKAVAKDP
+286 
-295 DKRYSSSLEF
+295 
-305 ARALEQTLPDGERAH
+305 
-320 GGERVGEF
+320 
-328 IKGLLGAQHDQQK
+328 
-341 AALAEALRRADR
+341 
-353 ASIMPASAL
+353 
-362 EGLTGSGSSSVSS
+362 
-375 LSAVG
+375 
-380 LSRTSQDMPTSPHF
+380 
-394 LRPTAFQRVRLPV
+394 
-407 ALVALGIVIGGGA
+407 
-420 LALTRRAHN
+420 
-429 EPPAQAAVPTATPTV
+429 
-444 TEPAAPHV
+444 
-452 DLDTLPPETSATA
+452 
-465 TPSAPPPVVPA
+465 
-476 SATAAP
+476 
-482 NTRPP
+482 
-487 RTGRGSPP
+487 
-495 VPATTATTPP
+495 
-505 HHKPA
+505 
-510 PWRQDPGF
+510 

>member
-1 VGAGFWDSSEEGVTT
+1 MSQEDA
-16 DPQHDDSFGTRVVGP
+16 FGGRVVGP

-51 VWAARLK
+51 VWAARLR

-110 SGVLFIAMEW
+110 NGVLFIAMEW

-132 AKGASGIPL
+132 AKGASGIPA
-141 PVAVHILTHA
+141 PVAIHILTHA

-158 HELKDDHGAYIGL
+158 HELKDDDNAYIGL
-171 VHRDVSPQNILVGYD
+171 VHRDVSPQNILVGHD

-222 QIRGD
+222 QIKGD

-264 SAPEPA
+264 SAPDPA

-286 LLKAVAKDP
+286 LMKAIAKDP
-295 DKRYSSSLEF
+295 DKRYGSSLEF
-305 ARALEQTLPDGERAH
+305 ARALEGTLPQAERAH
-320 GGERVGEF
+320 GGERVAEF
-328 IKGLLGAQHDQQK
+328 IKGLLGAQHEQQK

-353 ASIMPASAL
+353 ASMQPTASAL
-362 EGLTGSGSSSVSS
+362 EGLTGSGSSSISS

-380 LSRTSQDMPTSPHF
+380 ISRPSHDGLSAPFEAPSPLRRARLPLALLGLALVVGGAAFAITRGTQKPEPHVASPGPTGSPATPTSEPRAPEVS
-394 LRPTAFQRVRLPV
+394 LGSLPV
-407 ALVALGIVIGGGA
+407 
-420 LALTRRAHN
+420 
-429 EPPAQAAVPTATPTV
+429 EPTATPEAT
-444 TEPAAPHV
+444 TPDAPPADSAKA
-452 DLDTLPPETSATA
+452 DATA
-465 TPSAPPPVVPA
+465 TPRPSPHAP
-476 SATAAP
+476 STAPGA
-482 NTRPP
+482 
-487 RTGRGSPP
+487 
-495 VPATTATTPP
+495 
-505 HHKPA
+505 PA
-510 PWRQDPGF
+510 PAPTTKKRNAWRQDPGF

>member
-1 VGAGFWDSSEEGVTT
+1 MSTVPHQDEA
-16 DPQHDDSFGTRVVGP
+16 FGGRVVGP

-97 HPNVVEVLDLGEM
+97 HPNVVEVLDLGEI

-132 AKGASGIPL
+132 AKGAAGIPM
-141 PVAVHILTHA
+141 PVAAHILTHA

-158 HELKDDHGAYIGL
+158 HELKDDEGAYIGL

-286 LLKAVAKDP
+286 LLKAIAKDP

-305 ARALEQTLPDGERAH
+305 ARALEQTLPEAERAH
-320 GGERVGEF
+320 GGERVAGF

-341 AALAEALRRADR
+341 AALNEALRRADR
-353 ASIMPASAL
+353 ASIAPGAGLDGLSSSA
-362 EGLTGSGSSSVSS
+362 TSSVSS

-380 LSRTSQDMPTSPHF
+380 LSRTSQDMPTSPLM
-394 LRPTAFQRVRLPV
+394 LRPSAWQRLRFPMVL
-407 ALVALGIVIGGGA
+407 GA
-420 LALTRRAHN
+420 LALVVAGAAFAFTRKPHELTVTGVAPTVAPPIS
-429 EPPAQAAVPTATPTV
+429 EPPATHGVEEKTTPEPSATASTTATAPTA
-444 TEPAAPHV
+444 
-452 DLDTLPPETSATA
+452 SATA
-465 TPSAPPPVVPA
+465 TPPTHANKPQPARTTAPVPPPPKK
-476 SATAAP
+476 
-482 NTRPP
+482 
-487 RTGRGSPP
+487 
-495 VPATTATTPP
+495 P
-505 HHKPA
+505 H